1 MKQAIL
7 LVATIALLVTGSYA
21 QKLDKAKSLFKEN
34 KLNEARTEIDN
45 FLAVEKNKANS
56 DAWYTK
62 AKIYVAIAADPALKT
77 SVPDPRGTSFDAIK
91 QYMQL
96 ESTIKDSTRRYL
108 TMTLEGNQPLVD
120 MYRGYSGDGA
130 TYYNANNF
138 NEAYASFTKTL
149 DIFDYMA
156 EKKMITY
163 AFDTTTVLYAGI
175 SAEKANKPDDA
186 AKYYGKIADRK
197 IESQGFIEIY
207 KWLADY
213 YNKKSDMANASKYI
227 AVGREVYPT
236 DPFWDAFELEMVREK
251 GTKDELFKKYEQV
264 IAANPTN
271 HLFIF
276 NYAVELY
283 QAGYDTDIKKR
294 PSNSKEL
301 ITKAAEQLKK
311 AIAINPEYANA
322 QMVLG
327 QLVYNE
333 GVDINNINKEIRPPA
348 GGKLKPEELK
358 KKADLRKEVTA
369 KFNESLS
376 YFEKVEQIL
385 GSKGKLKM
393 EDKLILKDAYDL
405 IITIYEN
412 NENKD
417 KVTEYTDKFNGV
429 DKKHS

>member
-1 MKQAIL
+1 MKQGIL

-21 QKLDKAKSLFKEN
+21 QKLDKAKTLFKDN

-45 FLAVEKNKANS
+45 FLAVEKNKNNS

-62 AKIYVAIAADPALKT
+62 SKIYVAIAADPALKT
-77 SVPDPRGTSFDAIK
+77 TVPDPRGTSFEAIK
-91 QYMQL
+91 QYMQI
-96 ESTIKDSTRRYL
+96 ESGIKDSTRRYL
-108 TMTLEGNQPLVD
+108 TMTIEGNQPLVD

-138 NEAYASFTKTL
+138 NDAFTSFVKTL
-149 DIFDYMA
+149 EIFDYMSQ
-156 EKKMITY
+156 KKMITY
-163 AFDTTTVLYAGI
+163 PFDTTTVLYAGI

-186 AKYYGKIADRK
+186 AIYYGKIADRK
-197 IESQGFIEIY
+197 IASQGFNEIY

-213 YNKKSDMANASKYI
+213 YNKKNDMVNASKYI
-227 AVGREVYPT
+227 ALGREVYPT
-236 DPFWDAFELEMVREK
+236 DTFWDAFELEMVREK
-251 GTKDELFKKYEQV
+251 GTKEELFKKYEQV

-271 HLFIF
+271 HLFVF

-283 QAGYDTDIKKR
+283 QAGYDNDIKKR

-301 ITKAAEQLKK
+301 IAKAQDQLKK
-311 AIAINPEYANA
+311 CIAINPEYANA
-322 QMVLG
+322 LMVLG

-358 KKADLRKEVTA
+358 KKADLRKEVAA
-369 KFNESLS
+369 KFGESLP

-393 EDKLILKDAYDL
+393 EDKQILKDAYDL

>member
-7 LVATIALLVTGSYA
+7 LVAIALLVTSSYA
-21 QKLDKAKSLFKEN
+21 QKLDKAKTLFKEN
-34 KLNEARTEIDN
+34 KLTEARTEIDN

-77 SVPDPRGTSFDAIK
+77 TVPDPRGTSFEAIK
-91 QYMQL
+91 QYMTL

-108 TMTLEGNQPLVD
+108 TMTIEGNQPLVD
-120 MYRGYSGDGA
+120 MYKGYSGDGA

-138 NEAYASFTKTL
+138 NEAYTSFTKTL
-149 DIFDYMA
+149 EIFDYMA
-156 EKKMITY
+156 QKKMITY

-175 SAEKANKPDDA
+175 SAEKASKPDDA
-186 AKYYGKIADRK
+186 AKYYGMIADRK
-197 IESQGFIEIY
+197 ISSQGFVEIY

-213 YNKKSDMANASKYI
+213 YSKKSDMANSSKYI
-227 AVGREVYPT
+227 ALGREVYPT
-236 DPFWDAFELEMVREK
+236 DQFWDAYELDMVREK
-251 GTKDELFKKYEQV
+251 GTKEELFKKYEQV

-283 QAGYDTDIKKR
+283 QAGYDNDIKKR

-301 ITKAAEQLKK
+301 IAKAADQLKK

-322 QMVLG
+322 QMVMG

-369 KFNESLS
+369 KFAESLP

-393 EDKLILKDAYDL
+393 EEKQILKDAYDL

-417 KVTEYTDKFNGV
+417 KVAEYTDKFNGV

>member
-7 LVATIALLVTGSYA
+7 LVAIALMVTGSYA
-21 QKLDKAKSLFKEN
+21 QKLDKAKSLFKDN
-34 KLNEARTEIDN
+34 KLAEARTEIDN
-45 FLAVEKNKANS
+45 FLAIEKNKSNS

-62 AKIYVAIAADPALKT
+62 GKIYVTIAADTALKST
-77 SVPDPRGTSFDAIK
+77 VPDPRGTAFDAIK

-96 ESTIKDSTRRYL
+96 ESTVKDSTRRYL
-108 TMTLEGNQPLVD
+108 NMTLEGNQPLVEL
-120 MYRGYSGDGA
+120 YRGYSADGA
-130 TYYNANNF
+130 TFYNANNY
-138 NEAYASFTKTL
+138 NDAFTNFVKTL
-149 DIFDYMA
+149 EVFDYMSQ
-156 EKKMITY
+156 KKMITY
-163 AFDTTTVLYAGI
+163 PFDTTTVLYAGI
-175 SAEKANKPDDA
+175 SAEKASKPDDA
-186 AKYYGKIADRK
+186 AIYYGKIADRK
-197 IESQGFIEIY
+197 ISSQGFIEIY

-213 YNKKSDMANASKYI
+213 YNKKNDMPNATKYI
-227 AVGREVYPT
+227 ALGREVYPT
-236 DPFWDAFELEMVREK
+236 DQFWDAFELEMVREK
-251 GTKDELFKKYEQV
+251 GTKEELFKKYEQV

-271 HLFIF
+271 HLFVF

-283 QAGYDTDIKKR
+283 QAGYDNDIKKR

-301 ITKAAEQLKK
+301 IAKAQEQLKK
-311 AIAINPEYANA
+311 CIALNPDYANA

-358 KKADLRKEVTA
+358 KKADLRKEVTT
-369 KFNESLS
+369 KFGESLP

-393 EDKLILKDAYDL
+393 EDKMILKDAYDL

-412 NENKD
+412 NENKA
-417 KVTEYTDKFNGV
+417 KVDEYTDKFNGV

>member
-7 LVATIALLVTGSYA
+7 LVATIALLVTSSYA
-21 QKLDKAKSLFKEN
+21 QKLDKAKTLFKDN
-34 KLNEARTEIDN
+34 KLAEAKTEIDN
-45 FLAVEKNKANS
+45 FLAVEKNKTNS

-62 AKIYVAIAADPALKT
+62 AKIYVTIAADPALKT
-77 SVPDPRGTSFDAIK
+77 TVPDARGTAFEAIK

-138 NEAYASFTKTL
+138 NEAYTNFTKTL
-149 DIFDYMA
+149 EIFDYMA

-175 SAEKANKPDDA
+175 SAEKASKPDDA

-197 IESQGFIEIY
+197 ISSQGFVEIY

-213 YNKKSDMANASKYI
+213 YSKKSDMANASKYI
-227 AVGREVYPT
+227 ALGREVYPT
-236 DPFWDAFELEMVREK
+236 DQFWDAYELEMVREK
-251 GTKDELFKKYEQV
+251 GTKEELFKKYEQV

-271 HLFIF
+271 HLFVF

-283 QAGYDTDIKKR
+283 QAGYDNDIKKR

-301 ITKAAEQLKK
+301 IAKAADQLKK

-322 QMVLG
+322 QMVMG

-358 KKADLRKEVTA
+358 KKADLRKEVSA
-369 KFNESLS
+369 KFTESLP

-393 EDKLILKDAYDL
+393 EEKQILKDAYDL

-417 KVTEYTDKFNGV
+417 KVAEYTDKFNGV

>member
-7 LVATIALLVTGSYA
+7 LVVIALLVTGSYA
-21 QKLDKAKSLFKEN
+21 QKLDKAKSLLKDN
-34 KLNEARTEIDN
+34 KLAEARTEIDN
-45 FLAVEKNKANS
+45 FLAIEKNKNNA

-62 AKIYVAIAADPALKT
+62 GKIYVAIAADPALKST
-77 SVPDPRGTSFDAIK
+77 VPDPKGTAFEAVK

-96 ESTIKDSTRRYL
+96 ESTVKDSTRRYL
-108 TMTLEGNQPLVD
+108 TMTIEGNQPLVD
-120 MYRGYSGDGA
+120 LYRGYSADGA
-130 TYYNANNF
+130 TFYNANNF
-138 NEAYASFTKTL
+138 NDAFTNFTKTL
-149 DIFDYMA
+149 EVFDYMSQ
-156 EKKMITY
+156 KKMITY
-163 AFDTTTVLYAGI
+163 PFDTTTVLYAGI
-175 SAEKANKPDDA
+175 SAEKASKPDDA
-186 AKYYGKIADRK
+186 AVYYGKIADRK
-197 IESQGFIEIY
+197 ISSQGFVEIY

-213 YNKKSDMANASKYI
+213 YSKKNDMPNATKYI
-227 AVGREVYPT
+227 ALGREVYPT
-236 DPFWDAFELEMVREK
+236 DTFWDAYELDMVREK
-251 GTKDELFKKYEQV
+251 GTKEELFKKYEQV

-283 QAGYDTDIKKR
+283 QAGYDNDITKR
-294 PSNSKEL
+294 PANSKEL
-301 ITKAAEQLKK
+301 IAKASEQLKK

-322 QMVLG
+322 QMVMG

-369 KFNESLS
+369 KFAESLP

-393 EDKLILKDAYDL
+393 EDKAILKDAYDL

-412 NENKD
+412 TENKD
-417 KVTEYTDKFNGV
+417 KVNEYTDKFNGV